1 MFFFPLMFLVLR
13 VKKLPL
19 AHISHGS
26 SKTRPQLTM
35 ERKPDHTIGSL
46 GLTLPHLT
54 EIDPSPHVGI
64 WDRALAVPDAAR
76 SVKRGPSRGLR
87 RMRLYVASGAVLDRE
102 LKARSFGSS
111 DK

>member
-1 MFFFPLMFLVLR
+1 MFLVLR

-35 ERKPDHTIGSL
+35 ERKPDHAIGCL

-54 EIDPSPHVGI
+54 EMDPSPHVRI

-76 SVKRGPSRGLR
+76 GVKRGPESRLAPHAIVCRIGR
-87 RMRLYVASGAVLDRE
+87 FYST
-102 LKARSFGSS
+102 GS
-111 DK
+111 